1 MAGRNTLSD
10 ASIKRLNQMSREL
23 KALRN
28 VIKSGARAIPK
39 SLLPRVCKL
48 VDVSPAV
55 SGVLAKGAVG
65 TFEIYSGDLGSESG
79 TGQQFQACARFGSI
93 PNTSVYCGA
102 WHNGRGF
109 YVHVRECTTEEE
121 GA

>member
-23 KALRN
+23 KALRDH
-28 VIKSGARAIPK
+28 IRSGSRAIPK
-39 SLLPRVCKL
+39 SLRPRLCKL
-48 VDVSPAV
+48 VDVSPA
-55 SGVLAKGAVG
+55 SGGVLPKNAVG
-65 TFEIYSGDLGSESG
+65 TFATWSGDPGSETA
-79 TGQQFQACARFGSI
+79 TGEQFQACAKFGSI
-93 PNTSVYCGA
+93 PDTSVFCGA

-121 GA
+121 EA